1 MKFSNKLLVNV
12 KTIFTVLALLS
23 ISSLSLAVNHNDP
36 IKEGVTASLT
46 GVYDEQ
52 GESLLQGLTMWA
64 DDINARGALLGRP
77 VKIIHYDDQSSPEK
91 SAELYEKL
99 ITEDKV
105 DLLVGPYAS
114 NVTFAASSVAE
125 KHQFPMVSGTSAAT
139 AIWDRGYKN
148 IFQVDVP
155 APSYMEGGLA
165 IAKAAGRERIGIIYQ
180 DNLFTSEVAH
190 GAKKKAEALGLKVT
204 VFESYAKEETDF
216 SALVKQIKETDAEIL
231 FGASF
236 IDDSVAIVREAKR
249 QNYNPRALAF
259 TSGPSIKEFGKEL
272 GQDAE
277 GILGFTPWIRA
288 SRQPMAYDFNFRYR
302 QIFKHA
308 ASSNSAGGYAA
319 GQVLE
324 AAARLAKTLD
334 KDALR
339 EQLSNMSFLSL
350 MGRYKVDETGKQV
363 GKEMYLIQWQQGKR
377 VLILPAN
384 IGEEKSQPMQAW
396 DAR

>member
-1 MKFSNKLLVNV
+1 MKSTNFLDYTKQILAV
-12 KTIFTVLALLS
+12 TALLF
-23 ISSLSLAVNHNDP
+23 LSPFVFALNNDQP
-36 IKEGVTASLT
+36 IRVGVTASLT
-46 GVYDEQ
+46 GAYDVQ
-52 GESLLQGLTMWA
+52 GKSLLQGITMWA
-64 DDINARGALLGRP
+64 NDINARGALLGRA
-77 VKIIHYDDQSSPEK
+77 VEIVHYDDQSSPEK

-99 ITEDKV
+99 ITVDKV

-114 NVTFAASSVAE
+114 NVTLAASKIAE

-155 APSYMEGGLA
+155 APAYMEKGLE
-165 IAKAAGRERIGIIYQ
+165 IAKNGGRKRVGIIYQ
-180 DNLFTSEVAH
+180 DNLFTAEVAL
-190 GAKKKAEALGLKVT
+190 GAKQKAEALGLTVT
-204 VFESYAKEETDF
+204 VFESYPRTGADYQTLIKKFKDTD
-216 SALVKQIKETDAEIL
+216 TEIL
-231 FGASF
+231 LGASYF
-236 IDDSVAIVREAKR
+236 DDSVAIVREAKR

-259 TSGPSIKEFGKEL
+259 TSGPSTKDFGKEL
-272 GQDAE
+272 GEDAE

-302 QIFKHA
+302 QIYKHA

-324 AAARLAKTLD
+324 AAARLAKSLD

-339 EQLSNMSFLSL
+339 EQLSTMSFLSL
-350 MGRYKVDETGKQV
+350 MGRYNVDETGKQI
-363 GKEMYLIQWQQGKR
+363 GKEMFLIQWQEGKR

-384 IGEEKSQPMQAW
+384 IAEKKSQPMKPW